1 MSTITKDSFIRV
13 ICERY
18 PYMEKD
24 ILEEQYDGSFSSQVC
39 IFRKYTQKAI
49 DGREVIKLKN
59 YFNFIEKNFYNFEDD
74 IQDNLVSSY
83 IGKLDF
89 KCFPVPELFRNMR
102 SALNDYNRSPENN
115 KKLLDFLRQ
124 Q

>member
-1 MSTITKDSFIRV
+1 MNPITKDSFIKAL
-13 ICERY
+13 CERF

-24 ILEEQYDGSFSSQVC
+24 ILEEQYDGVFFSQIC

-49 DGREVIKLKN
+49 NGQDFIKLRD
-59 YFNFIEKNFYNFEDD
+59 YFSFIENNFYDFGDD
-74 IQDNLVSSY
+74 VQDSLVSSY

-102 SALNDYNRSPENN
+102 SALNDYNLSPENG
-115 KKLLDFLRQ
+115 KKLLDFVRQ
-124 Q
+124 E